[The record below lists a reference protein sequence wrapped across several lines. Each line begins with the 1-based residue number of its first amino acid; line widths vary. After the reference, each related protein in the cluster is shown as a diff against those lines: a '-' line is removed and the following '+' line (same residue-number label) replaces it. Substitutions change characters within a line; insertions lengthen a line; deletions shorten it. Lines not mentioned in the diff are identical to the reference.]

1 MVLRGASDP
10 GRSRRLADVAG
21 AGAGKAV
28 EAVAFSPDDAVGSH
42 GLTRAEAHHDQ
53 HRTGNGACCGVG
65 VLARRSRALRR
76 RERGRRTLFDVTQ
89 RAQPH
94 LLGTI
99 SADGTQLVNAITF
112 SPSGK
117 LLATGNTDGSAHL
130 WDVGNLSHPALV
142 STFSV
147 GTSRAV
153 DAVAISP
160 DGKTL
165 ITVGEHGTDLAW
177 DLTGSTAPRLL
188 AGIRAEANSPTAPT
202 AARSRPR
209 RTASP

>member
-1 MVLRGASDP
+1 MEHAAAL
-10 GRSRRLADVAG
+10 
-21 AGAGKAV
+21 
-28 EAVAFSPDDAVGSH
+28 AFSPDGRALSVG
-42 GLTRAEAHHDQ
+42 
-53 HRTGNGACCGVG
+53 GNGAD
-65 VLARRSRALRR
+65 A
-76 RERGRRTLFDVTQ
+76 LFDVTQ

-99 SADGTQLVNAITF
+99 SADGPQLVNAITF

-177 DLTGSTAPRLL
+177 TSPDRRPLAFSRAFAPR
-188 AGIRAEANSPTAPT
+188 RTRRSHSPTAPT